1 MDKEQL
7 INKMCQ
13 ESSEAFIK
21 RLTDSDD
28 NYEDNTYDG
37 YVIELEAISYDP
49 WTIRTSN

>member
-21 RLTDSDD
+21 RLADSDD
-28 NYEDNTYDG
+28 YLEKYSYDG

-49 WTIRTSN
+49 